1 MKLKNIMNDVRQL
14 RVKGQV
20 VLVAPGKTIEVEN
33 AVYDDRVFEV
43 IKLKRTEKVEQTTKL
58 EEDK

>member
-1 MKLKNIMNDVRQL
+1 MKLKNKMKDARQL
-14 RVKGQV
+14 RVNGQV
-20 VLVAPGKTIEVEN
+20 VLVAPGKTIEVKS

-43 IKLKRTEKVEQTTKL
+43 IKLKRTEKVEQITKL

>member
-1 MKLKNIMNDVRQL
+1 MKLKNIMKDVRQL

-20 VLVAPGKTIEVEN
+20 VLVAPGKVIEVES
-33 AVYDDRVFEV
+33 AIYDDRAFEV